1 SYFDI
6 KMKIR
11 RKVGEKGQI
20 VIPEIVREYVGIKP
34 GDEVVMEVR
43 AKELVIT
50 PGVSPEE
57 FIDGFCSVVKQKFTS
72 KIDLEKLIEQE
83 VEERFALH

>member
-1 SYFDI
+1 
-6 KMKIR
+6 MKIR

-20 VIPEIVREYVGIKP
+20 VIPKIVRDYIGIKP

-43 AKELVIT
+43 AKEVVIT
-50 PGVSPEE
+50 SGGSPEE
-57 FIDGFCSVVKQKFTS
+57 FIDGFCSVVKKKFTE
-72 KIDLEKLIEQE
+72 KMDLEKLIEQE

>member
-1 SYFDI
+1 
-6 KMKIR
+6 MKIR
-11 RKVGEKGQI
+11 RRVGEKGQI
-20 VIPEIVREYVGIKP
+20 VIPEIVREYIGIKP

-50 PGVSPEE
+50 PGLSPEE
-57 FIDGFCSVVKQKFTS
+57 FVNEFCSVVKQKLTS

-83 VEERFALH
+83 VEERFALR

>member
-1 SYFDI
+1 
-6 KMKIR
+6 MRIR

-20 VIPEIVREYVGIKP
+20 VIPEIVREYIGIKP

-43 AKELVIT
+43 ARELVIMRGT
-50 PGVSPEE
+50 NPEE
-57 FIDGFCSVVKQKFTS
+57 FVEGFCSVIKRKLTS

-83 VEERFALH
+83 VEEKFALH